1 MGERGWKTG
10 ARRKNPIGRALLP
23 RLLGRGQL
31 RAARA
36 VPGAA
41 SPRGGC
47 AELLEAG
54 RGEGSRH
61 LPWVGT
67 GHQHQGGPRGA
78 PAGGG
83 KSGSE
88 QDFTHFPPVSSCKPG
103 RGRGVGAARQEG
115 SQGRRATNG
124 QGWGQHPA
132 SEGDSSQPRP
142 TRTPQ
147 AHAHPTHTGAS
158 RRLYEPG
165 EG

>member
-10 ARRKNPIGRALLP
+10 ARRKNPISRALLP

-47 AELLEAG
+47 AELLEHPRDRQGGGFVPPPPWEGRRGQEGGTAG

-88 QDFTHFPPVSSCKPG
+88 QDFKHFPPVSSRKPG
-103 RGRGVGAARQEG
+103 RGRGVGAARQDG
-115 SQGRRATNG
+115 SQGR
-124 QGWGQHPA
+124 
-132 SEGDSSQPRP
+132 
-142 TRTPQ
+142 
-147 AHAHPTHTGAS
+147 
-158 RRLYEPG
+158 
-165 EG
+165 